1 MVHTLVHASWH
12 HITFH
17 ALHPHPTYTLTLI
30 VTLYP
35 SPCHTLQPSPYH
47 NLHSYHITSDTLYPT
62 LHTLLSHV
70 TPYNPHHITIY
81 TLTISHLT
89 PYTPHYT
96 PYFPMSHPTTL
107 TISQPTPLPYHIRHP
122 IPLTT
127 HVSHPTTLISHLIP
141 YIPYHITP
149 YLPPC
154 HTLQPS
160 PYHI

>member
-70 TPYNPHHITIY
+70 TPYNPHHITTY
-81 TLTISHLT
+81 TLN
-89 PYTPHYT
+89 
-96 PYFPMSHPTTL
+96 
-107 TISQPTPLPYHIRHP
+107 YHITSDTLYP
-122 IPLTT
+122 SL

-149 YLPPC
+149 YLSPC